1 MTRDEL
7 AVRVIVASLANPYST
22 VRLEN
27 PRPLTWT
34 TNPPPAIYTM
44 VENALWIAD
53 SLLTPK
59 KEEAPE

>member
-1 MTRDEL
+1 MTRDEIALRLIVTAL
-7 AVRVIVASLANPYST
+7 AKPDVT

-34 TNPPPAIYTM
+34 TNPPPAIYTL

-53 SLLTPK
+53 SLLAPPK
-59 KEEAPE
+59 EQA